1 MRGGKWLLGLGAFV
15 VSVALGEGLLSL
27 IYPQVYRRP
36 PKIWQ
41 FDAELGWAHVPGGRG
56 RLVTPEFSVEIAIN
70 SAGLRDSEFAQAKEP
85 GVRRILLF
93 GDSFAEGWG
102 VESADALSSRL
113 QSCLRQGGER
123 VEVLNFGVAGY
134 GTD

>member
-41 FDAELGWAHVPGGRG
+41 FDAELGWAHVPGG
-56 RLVTPEFSVEIAIN
+56 
-70 SAGLRDSEFAQAKEP
+70 AG
-85 GVRRILLF
+85 V
-93 GDSFAEGWG
+93 W
-102 VESADALSSRL
+102 
-113 QSCLRQGGER
+113 
-123 VEVLNFGVAGY
+123 
-134 GTD
+134 